1 MSNRQAERIK
11 ERAMSEVELGISV
24 ASNCYTCTLIGE
36 GCPECMDL
44 KETNLTVLAHELV
57 DEGND
62 VYRYAPM
69 YTSLTTLRPEPSGHE
84 WVSAQTRIKPFFVHA
99 TQTWE
104 DVREEYL
111 PPVTDLT
118 DRPIEPGDEAMID
131 LVTVR
136 PNEKVCNWCNL
147 TFYRKLNDCPSCEEA
162 KQYEIANS

>member
-11 ERAMSEVELGISV
+11 ERAMSEIELGISV
-24 ASNCYTCTLIGE
+24 ASNCYTCTFIGE
-36 GCPECMDL
+36 DCPECMDL
-44 KETNLTVLAHELV
+44 RETNLTVLAHELV

-69 YTSLTTLRPEPSGHE
+69 YASLTTLRPEANGHE
-84 WVSAQTRIKPFFVHA
+84 WVGAQTRVKEH
-99 TQTWE
+99 
-104 DVREEYL
+104 VREEYL

-118 DRPIEPGDEAMID
+118 DRAIEPGDEAMID

-162 KQYEIANS
+162 EQYEVANS